1 MKLFAIA
8 LLIIALS
15 KLFIASD
22 DRKVELKKLVSGL
35 PVQADLV
42 DPFTKC
48 IIVLDGLLEIICGIL
63 IISAL

>member
-35 PVQADLV
+35 PVQADLI
-42 DPFTKC
+42 DPITKC

>member
-42 DPFTKC
+42 DPVTKC
-48 IIVLDGLLEIICGIL
+48 IIVLDSLLEIICGIL